1 MCPTGPFGPA
11 AHKAV
16 IELQFCYYQQLAGS
30 PVLADYWHMLEPLER
45 ARHNRLRRASD
56 RLCYLVTRALVRTA
70 LSELA
75 AVQPKQWQFRPT
87 PHGKPTVAYPVAL
100 PVGLDFSVSHADKLI
115 VLALHRHGA
124 VGVDAE
130 SLGERTIPL
139 QVCPLLLTSDEQHTF
154 DRLPRH
160 AQQQRFFQYWT
171 LKEAHV
177 KALGIGLSHP
187 LTSFSFRFT
196 SPSGLHFINQDQDAQ
211 AWDFWHFGMDLHSVA
226 VCAKTQGLPSVLRAK
241 VVHPLLSSTALVLHA
256 AWSTT
261 NDNNGVETRAKALS

>member
-11 AHKAV
+11 AHTAA
-16 IELQFCYYQQLAGS
+16 IELQFCNYQQLAGS
-30 PVLADYWHMLEPLER
+30 PVLADYWRMLEPRER
-45 ARHNRLRRASD
+45 AQHDRLRKASD

-75 AVQPKQWQFRPT
+75 AVQPQQWQFRQT

-100 PVGLDFSVSHADKLI
+100 PIGLDFSVSHTDNLI

-130 SLGERTIPL
+130 SLGKRAIPM
-139 QVCPLLLTSDEQHTF
+139 QVCPFLLTADEQRAF
-154 DRLPRH
+154 DRLPHH

-187 LTSFSFRFT
+187 LTSFSFRF
-196 SPSGLHFINQDQDAQ
+196 SPPMGLQFTPQNQGAK
-211 AWDFWHFGMDLHSVA
+211 AWDFWHFGIDLHSVA
-226 VCAKTQGLPSVLRAK
+226 VCAQTQGLPSVLRAK
-241 VVHPLLSSTALVLHA
+241 VVHPLLSSTALVLPA

-261 NDNNGVETRAKALS
+261 NDNKASR